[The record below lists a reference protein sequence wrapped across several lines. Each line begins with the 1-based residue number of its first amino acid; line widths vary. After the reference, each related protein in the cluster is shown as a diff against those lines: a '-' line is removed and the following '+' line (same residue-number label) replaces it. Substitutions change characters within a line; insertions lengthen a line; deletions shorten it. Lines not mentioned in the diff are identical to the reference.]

1 MYIYILA
8 YVCIYNCIMSIS
20 NPQLNG
26 IKETITRYYKIFSR
40 YFLKTNLSLKI
51 YVLLLKKT

>member
-1 MYIYILA
+1 
-8 YVCIYNCIMSIS
+8 MSIS

-40 YFLKTNLSLKI
+40 YFLKTNLLLKI
-51 YVLLLKKT
+51 YVLHFKKTMSSTRNIQLKITKV